1 MKKQIYCAL
10 LICLLASLVGCQKE
24 EESVTTEQAES
35 YEHIEQFPEVI
46 DIASYLEVEAE
57 EVNVLNEETDR
68 LVLCFHHEEDSQT
81 TPSIK
86 SYEQLLIDDDYTG
99 NMRSRSFR
107 SVRMKGRWKSGKRF
121 TAIRSIQRRCRMKMS
136 YS

>member
-24 EESVTTEQAES
+24 EESVTTEQAGP

-57 EVNVLNEETDR
+57 AVNVLNEGNGSAG
-68 LVLCFHHEEDSQT
+68 LLFHHEEDSQT
-81 TPSIK
+81 TPSSK
-86 SYEQLLIDDDYTG
+86 AMNS
-99 NMRSRSFR
+99 
-107 SVRMKGRWKSGKRF
+107 
-121 TAIRSIQRRCRMKMS
+121 C
-136 YS
+136 